1 MSDTP
6 PEASFWSKIKPAHWI
21 ALILVVVVILFVT
34 QNREPVS
41 ISLFWANVSAPL
53 WLILTLI
60 FGIGWL
66 SGYLATR
73 RRTKAKQAAQSQR
86 RK

>member
-6 PEASFWSKIKPAHWI
+6 PDASFWSKIKPAHWI

-34 QNREPVS
+34 QNRSTVS
-41 ISLFWANVSAPL
+41 IDLFWASVSAPL
-53 WLILTLI
+53 WLVLTLI

-73 RRTKAKQAAQSQR
+73 RRTKVQQAAKSQR